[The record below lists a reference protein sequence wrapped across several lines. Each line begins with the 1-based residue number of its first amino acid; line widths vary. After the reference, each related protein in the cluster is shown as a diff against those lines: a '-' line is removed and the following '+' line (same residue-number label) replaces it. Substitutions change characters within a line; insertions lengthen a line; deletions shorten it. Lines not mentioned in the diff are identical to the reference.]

1 MQPSNEGPEET
12 EHLPNLF
19 LLPFSISITFHD
31 EKDDSTKT
39 VQVPIGQSLLEA
51 AHANDVDL
59 EGAAKS
65 RSQVPCAERQCMAS
79 HFVTV

>member
-1 MQPSNEGPEET
+1 M
-12 EHLPNLF
+12 PNLF
-19 LLPFSISITFHD
+19 LLPFSISVTFHD

-59 EGAAKS
+59 EGEAKS
-65 RSQVPCAERQCMAS
+65 RSQKPWRRAS
-79 HFVTV
+79 MHGLNSCYGMTS